1 MWPVLASNQLKHT
14 WVDCW
19 TIMVDVGVPRPF
31 HNHSL
36 IAELD
41 HLVLLNMREK
51 NPALYLNQIWNTA
64 SLLEALV
71 CCPPL
76 AIALEDYPSIKKGLW
91 GREKRKKRVMTGR
104 LSLHKKRFVRE
115 RKEKEESY
123 VVYLR
128 PWGIK

>member
-19 TIMVDVGVPRPF
+19 TIMVDVGVPQPF

-91 GREKRKKRVMTGR
+91 GREKRKKRVMWCIWGPEDKIENKLRHGKRMTHWG
-104 LSLHKKRFVRE
+104 KK
-115 RKEKEESY
+115 
-123 VVYLR
+123 
-128 PWGIK
+128 GIK